1 MKRHTTMYFTP
12 AVYEHAAK
20 LIGRTP
26 WEVSRNADLLT
37 EAHDA
42 AFRLYHHTPV
52 VVGIDVYNLEAEA
65 YGAVVD
71 QPSGTGIPSIR
82 GHLCETMADICAL
95 KPFDPAADG
104 RLPVVMEAARRLQ
117 HRIPEAVVM
126 VPLSGPFSIAS
137 NLLGFD
143 TLLMEVMVDPE
154 AVLEGLMHLV
164 ENELNVAK
172 EAKKNGLGITL
183 FESAATPPLISPDM
197 FNTVELPALTALIR
211 GCNDIMGHP
220 VSCVIGGDTAPILES
235 LLETGVGYVIC
246 PSETDQHAFMRTM
259 ERFPDVMV
267 RVNMNPEIIS
277 RGDIPAVDGEIDRVL
292 RVAGNRKNVCIGT
305 GVLPFESDPRI
316 VHHIGAAIEART
328 A

>member
-1 MKRHTTMYFTP
+1 MYFTP

-26 WEVSRNADLLT
+26 WEVSRNADLLVDAH
-37 EAHDA
+37 EAA
-42 AFRLYHHTPV
+42 YRLYHHTPV

-71 QPSGTGIPSIR
+71 QPAGTGIPSIR
-82 GHLCETMADICAL
+82 GHICETMADICAL
-95 KPFDPAADG
+95 KPFDAAADG
-104 RLPVVMEAARRLQ
+104 RMPVVMEAARRLKD
-117 HRIPEAVVM
+117 RIPEATVM

-143 TLLMEVMVDPE
+143 TLLMEVMMDPD
-154 AVLEGLMHLV
+154 AVLAGLMHLV
-164 ENELNVAK
+164 ENELHVAR

-197 FNTVELPALTALIR
+197 FNAVELPALTHLIR

-235 LLETGVGYVIC
+235 LLATGVGYVIC

-267 RVNMNPEIIS
+267 RVNTNPEIIS
-277 RGDIPAVDGEIDRVL
+277 RGDMAAVRDEIDRAL
-292 RVAGNRKNVCIGT
+292 LVAGKRKNVCIGT
-305 GVLPFESDPRI
+305 GVLPFETDPQV
-316 VHHIGAAIEART
+316 VHEIGSYIASRT
-328 A
+328 